1 MRTEFCPFGWDTI
14 PFLCTLGGRD
24 ADSWSIP
31 SWLQDDFINKE
42 HYSTGARGLRSV
54 QEFVLKFLN
63 YLLKRYV
70 QFYKGVSGLLIVI
83 SEDENTGV
91 TDHLESKMAI
101 SAGSGEHSSSSAGSR
116 AAPVVLSEGREG
128 ETL

>member
-1 MRTEFCPFGWDTI
+1 MPNC
-14 PFLCTLGGRD
+14 
-24 ADSWSIP
+24 S

-42 HYSTGARGLRSV
+42 HYSTGARGLRGV

-63 YLLKRYV
+63 YLLKRNV

-83 SEDENTGV
+83 SGDENTGV
-91 TDHLESKMAI
+91 TDHL
-101 SAGSGEHSSSSAGSR
+101 AGSGEHSSSSAGSR
-116 AAPVVLSEGREG
+116 AAPILLSEGRED